1 MINDQYLIDYV
12 NSIVDDPTE
21 TNTVTFTK
29 RDAVRSYDENI
40 KYDNVCN
47 LDLKRI
53 FESGD

>member
-29 RDAVRSYDENI
+29 RDAARSYDANI